1 LHKKIL
7 LLFIVGLLTF
17 GCSDDPSSVG
27 GNLISDEDKVVF
39 DVLDSGVDQVKQTSS
54 YYYAPQAF
62 GSTSKVLV
70 GATEEFSAYM
80 LLKFDIFLQDSVIAL
95 IKSNGATINKS
106 WINFYPKYTAGNKDS
121 KISLTAHEIEKS
133 WALGFDLDSLNTLPY
148 KNENVISNLTDSDTL
163 LTCNLSLD
171 LTKKWIDGVV
181 NSDDTKNNGVIFV
194 PQGKSKIYGFNAIS
208 LFAAANPTMY
218 NIEIER
224 PGKWKDTLQITPYLD
239 NHVVKGSKP
248 NLGDRLIV
256 QSGYIVKGKLFFDLA
271 SLPKPSIIN
280 KAIIEL
286 TLDSLM
292 TKDGTPSSDSLVIYS
307 MKDSSSNSLT
317 PDSVY
322 SLLLTKSGNKFTGDI
337 TWLIQKIIEGS
348 DYQGFRLDLFDDSV
362 AASRIVFYGSK
373 YQDSA
378 KRPRIK
384 ITYTRKQ

>member
-1 LHKKIL
+1 MHKKIL

-27 GNLISDEDKVVF
+27 ANLISDGDKVAF
-39 DVLDSGVDQVKQTSS
+39 DVLDSGEDQVKQTSN
-54 YYYAPQAF
+54 YYYTPQAF
-62 GSTSKVLV
+62 GSTSKVMV
-70 GATEEFSAYM
+70 GATDEFTAYM
-80 LLKFDIFLQDSVIAL
+80 LLKFDIYLEDSVIAL
-95 IKSNGATINKS
+95 IKNNGATVNKS
-106 WINFYPKYTAGNKDS
+106 WINFYPKYTAGNQNL
-121 KISLTAHEIEKS
+121 KIALTAHEIEKS
-133 WALGFDLDSLNTLPY
+133 WALEFDLDSLNTLPY
-148 KNENVISNLTDSDTL
+148 KSENVISNLTDSDTL

-171 LTKKWIDGVV
+171 LTKQWIDGVV
-181 NSDDTKNNGVIFV
+181 NADDSKNNGVIFV
-194 PQGKSKIYGFNAIS
+194 PQGKTKIYGFNAIS
-208 LFAAANPTMY
+208 LFAASNPTMY

-239 NHVVKGSKP
+239 NHVIKGSKP
-248 NLGDRLIV
+248 NLDDRLIV
-256 QSGYIVKGKLFFDLA
+256 QSGYIVKGKLFFDLS

-286 TLDSLM
+286 SLDSLM

-307 MKDSSSNSLT
+307 MKDSSTNALT
-317 PDSVY
+317 SDSVY
-322 SLLLTKSGNKFTGDI
+322 NLLLTKSGTKYTGDI

-348 DYQGFRLDLFDDSV
+348 EYQGFRLDLFDDSV